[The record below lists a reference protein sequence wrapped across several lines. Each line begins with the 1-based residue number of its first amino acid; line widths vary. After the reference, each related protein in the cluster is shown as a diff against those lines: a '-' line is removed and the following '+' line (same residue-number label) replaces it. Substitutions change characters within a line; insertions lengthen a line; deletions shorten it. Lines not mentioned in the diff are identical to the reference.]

1 MSELLFP
8 RRRTRVIRI
17 GQVEIGG
24 GAPIVVQSMTKTR
37 TAQVE
42 ATVRQI
48 NRLEKAGCQLVRL
61 AVPEMADA
69 LALREI
75 KKKSICRWWPIFI

>member
-48 NRLEKAGCQLVRL
+48 NRLEKAGCRLVRL
-61 AVPEMADA
+61 AGA
-69 LALREI
+69 
-75 KKKSICRWWPIFI
+75 